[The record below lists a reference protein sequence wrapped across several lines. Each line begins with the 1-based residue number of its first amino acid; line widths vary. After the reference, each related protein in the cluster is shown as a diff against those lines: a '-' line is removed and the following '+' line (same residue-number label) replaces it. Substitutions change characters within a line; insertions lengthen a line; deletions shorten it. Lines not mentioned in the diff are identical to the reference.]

1 MANEFKIKKGLI
13 VNETDLYVSESKAGV
28 GTTSPDANLHVSGST
43 SNNRLL
49 QVGSNYL
56 VVTGSNGYVGIGTTS
71 PSSLLD
77 LESSSTVGTQLH
89 LVNTSIGGTDWR
101 LVSAGSANSINAGY
115 FGLYNSGWR
124 MVVNDS
130 GNVGIGTTSPD
141 QKLEVEGNIRLGTG
155 GTIYGDTNNPSLTL
169 NNSNGTFLRYTTSHY
184 IGVGAGVIR
193 LVTGGSDRLYISSS
207 GNVGIGTTS
216 PSAKLHVDGDAII
229 TGKVTAQEFHTE
241 FVSASIIYQSGST
254 KFGDTSDDIHSFSGS
269 LRVTGSGDHY
279 FTDGNVGIG
288 TTSPDDK
295 LHVVGNLF
303 IENLSPEITLET
315 GASHYNWQIKQ
326 LKKTLM
332 QV

>member
-71 PSSLLD
+71 IDNRLHVQGGGMKLE
-77 LESSSTVGTQLH
+77 ESSGNIDLRLTVNGD
-89 LVNTSIGGTDWR
+89 NKYNIGYQASGDAWGVYHNPGLAYRIYVT
-101 LVSAGSANSINAGY
+101 GSN
-115 FGLYNSGWR
+115 
-124 MVVNDS
+124 

-254 KFGDTSDDIHSFSGS
+254 KFGDTSDDVHSFSGS

-279 FTDGNVGIG
+279 ITNGNVGIG
-288 TTSPDDK
+288 TTSPEKD
-295 LHVVGNLF
+295 
-303 IENLSPEITLET
+303 LSKNNTDTVLTIGTDT
-315 GASHYNWQIKQ
+315 GATAGWYN
-326 LKKTLM
+326 
-332 QV
+332 